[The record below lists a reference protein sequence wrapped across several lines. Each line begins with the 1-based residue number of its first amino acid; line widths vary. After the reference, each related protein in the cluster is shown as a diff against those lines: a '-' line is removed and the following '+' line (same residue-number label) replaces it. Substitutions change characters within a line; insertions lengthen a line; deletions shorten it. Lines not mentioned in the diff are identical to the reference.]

1 VQSSKLWKIK
11 RYGGRK
17 RHDQTFWEMNAGIGI
32 NKKAKIRNCCM
43 LLGKRSYR
51 HIHAWASI
59 PPPAASTISPSTAH
73 HRYNVY
79 YPNGI
84 VLIELDQENRVLR
97 KIEMSPHH
105 ASHLPETSIS

>member
-32 NKKAKIRNCCM
+32 NKKAETRNCCM
-43 LLGKRSYR
+43 LLGNRSYT
-51 HIHAWASI
+51 HIHGLQSHLQQLA
-59 PPPAASTISPSTAH
+59 PYLPALH
-73 HRYNVY
+73 HKYNIY

-84 VLIELDQENRVLR
+84 VQIELDQENRVLR